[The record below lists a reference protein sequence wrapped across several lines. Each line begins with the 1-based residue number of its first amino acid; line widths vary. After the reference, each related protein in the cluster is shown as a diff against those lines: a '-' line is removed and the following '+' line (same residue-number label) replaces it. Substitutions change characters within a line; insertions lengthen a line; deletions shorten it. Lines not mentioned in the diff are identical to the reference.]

1 MSLLWLLFISLTV
14 IGGVGYN
21 VAMKYGSANANVF
34 GFAVIISLAVL
45 TFQTA
50 VALVARYAFNVD
62 VTHGIDPQTVKL
74 AILAGL
80 GAALIDLNYFL
91 AVRHGSV
98 MASQPFLDD
107 RQHHRDGNFRGA
119 VFWRKRHGDQG
130 SRDCPGHCLS
140 PAHNPVLKGVVW
152 NG

>member
-1 MSLLWLLFISLTV
+1 MSLLWLLFITLTV
-14 IGGVGYN
+14 VGGLAYN

-50 VALVARYAFNVD
+50 VALVARYAFKID
-62 VTHGIDPQTVKL
+62 VTSGINPQTAKF

-91 AVRHGSV
+91 AVRNGSV
-98 MASQPFLDD
+98 MASQLFWTIGSITVMAIFAALFL
-107 RQHHRDGNFRGA
+107 GESITATKAAGI
-119 VFWRKRHGDQG
+119 
-130 SRDCPGHCLS
+130 
-140 PAHNPVLKGVVW
+140 VLGIASVLLITRS
-152 NG
+152 